1 MSGAADR
8 IKPVPW
14 PHYQLLD
21 SGNLAKLEQLGPYIL
36 SRDEPLATHPP
47 THPKQYWDKA
57 HASFSEKQGWQQHL
71 AMPETWELPF
81 GPLTFQLRLAPQN
94 KHIGLFPEQA
104 PQWQWLLDT
113 LTPAPPAEA
122 PQKLLNLFGHTGAA
136 TLAAAKAGYHVTHVD
151 ASKPALHQAKENQ
164 KLSQLSEAPIRWI
177 HEDAT
182 NWVEREIKR
191 SSTYHAILL
200 DPPTFGRGPKG
211 QIWKN
216 ERDLPKLLNKLT
228 KILHPTHPHFLLLNH
243 YTTSSPRLPTPSN
256 PHKLHT
262 GTHTLTPAAGP
273 SLPLATWYRIDY
285 LPEA

>member
-1 MSGAADR
+1 MF
-8 IKPVPW
+8 KPVPW

-21 SGNLAKLEQLGPYIL
+21 SGNFARLERFGPVIL
-36 SRDEPLATHPP
+36 SRDEPQAYHPP
-47 THPKQYWDKA
+47 TQASNAWEQA
-57 HASFSEKQGWQQHL
+57 HASFTEEHGWQHHQE
-71 AMPETWELPF
+71 MPENWEIPF
-81 GPLTFQLRLAPQN
+81 GPLTFQLRLAPNN

-113 LTPAPPAEA
+113 PIPPTPSEAPP
-122 PQKLLNLFGHTGAA
+122 KLLNLFGHTGAA

-151 ASKPALHQAKENQ
+151 ASKPALNQARESQ

-216 ERDLPKLLNKLT
+216 ERDLPKLLQKLT
-228 KILHPTHPHFLLLNH
+228 KILHPDTPHFLLLNH
-243 YTTSSPRLPTPSN
+243 YTASSPRLPTPSK
-256 PHKLHT
+256 PHKLQS
-262 GTHTLTPAAGP
+262 GTHTLIPPQGP
-273 SLPLATWYRIDY
+273 NLTLAQWYRMDFQ
-285 LPEA
+285 PES